1 MIING
6 QVAKIE
12 SGGAGVTPDIAQ
24 GLVEMTTS
32 SYTTITTTRRFSF
45 ILTPSAINAEINVKM
60 ADYPDGNYSATITAV
75 SKTSPASVINAT
87 PINCTI
93 TKSNGVA
100 TTDITGNMTFYAL
113 GTSSQSSLTRYI
125 YLAIIALSKN

>member
-12 SGGAGVTPDIAQ
+12 SGGTDVTPDIAQ
-24 GLVEMTTS
+24 GQVQMTS
-32 SYTTITTTRRFSF
+32 SSHSSITTTRRFSF
-45 ILTPSAINAEINVKM
+45 ILTPSAINDEINVKM
-60 ADYPDGNYSATITAV
+60 ADYPDGSYSATISAV
-75 SKTSPASVINAT
+75 GASSPASVINAVLT
-87 PINCTI
+87 NCTI

-100 TTDITGNMTFYAL
+100 TTDITNNMTVYAL
-113 GTSSQSSLTRYI
+113 GTTSQSSLTRNI

>member
-6 QVAKIE
+6 QVTKIE

-24 GLVEMTTS
+24 GLVQMTS
-32 SYTTITTTRRFSF
+32 SSYSSITTTRRFSF
-45 ILTPSAINAEINVKM
+45 ILTPSAINGEINVKM
-60 ADYPDGNYSATITAV
+60 ADYPDGNYSATISAV
-75 SKTSPASVINAT
+75 GATSPASVIHAVL
-87 PINCTI
+87 INCTI

-100 TTDITGNMTFYAL
+100 TTDITRNMTVYAL
-113 GTSSQSSLTRYI
+113 ASTSESSLTRNI